1 MSALSKPV
9 PPPKIPGLYGL
20 VFDLIG
26 TLTDWHTP
34 LVSALQSHASR
45 YPSLAKYDKPFWDQL
60 AVDAETAQGVIIK
73 ELARRYRLWS
83 LLGV

>member
-1 MSALSKPV
+1 MSVVSKSA

-34 LVSALQSHASR
+34 VVSALQSHASR
-45 YPSLAKYDKPFWDQL
+45 YPSLGKYDKAFWDQL
-60 AVDAETAQGVIIK
+60 AVDAETAQGVILK
-73 ELARRYRLWS
+73 DLARR
-83 LLGV
+83 